1 MQIYEN
7 TQSTEKPQAFK
18 ISELMVDICKN
29 INENESGYKF
39 TLIRYTK
46 DEYIEILQKQ
56 ITDTELALAEIYEE
70 VFAGG

>member
-7 TQSTEKPQAFK
+7 TQSTKKPQAFK

-29 INENESGYKF
+29 INETESGYKF

-70 VFAGG
+70 VLAGG